1 MFSHGLV
8 VGKFAPF
15 HAGHQLVLET
25 AQRECRE
32 VTVLVYSNPDF
43 VEMPQAVRARWI
55 RTLYPALH
63 VLEPQGAPPND
74 ADDET
79 HRAFVKRY
87 LETAGIAVDAVF
99 TSEDYGPGFAA
110 YLGVPHRM
118 VDRQRLQV
126 PVSGTRLRGSMY
138 DFRQFLSPVVYRHFV
153 RTVVFLGA
161 ESTGKSTLT
170 AHLAEAMG
178 TAYVHEHGRDY
189 HAARGGVL
197 DLDDYVTI
205 AREHMVIEDSRLMD
219 ARDVLFI
226 DTNALT
232 TLFYSYYYN
241 GGARR
246 PLHEIAE
253 ACLERYDYS
262 FVCDADIPFEQDGWR
277 DTAELRAKSQS
288 MVLMELDA
296 RRVAYDTVSG
306 SVAARADKVIR
317 AIATPSPRA

>member
-1 MFSHGLV
+1 MYSHGLV

-15 HAGHQLVLET
+15 HAGHQLVVEAAL
-25 AQRECRE
+25 RECRQ

-55 RTLYPALH
+55 RALYPGLR
-63 VLEPQGAPPND
+63 VLEPEGAPPND

-79 HRAFVKRY
+79 QRAFVKHF
-87 LETAGIAVDAVF
+87 LETAGITVDAVF

-110 YLGVPHRM
+110 YLSVPHRM
-118 VDRQRLQV
+118 VDRQRLQA
-126 PVSGTRLRGSMY
+126 PVSGTRLRGSIY

-161 ESTGKSTLT
+161 ESTGKSTLA
-170 AHLAEAMG
+170 AHMAEAMG
-178 TAYVHEHGRDY
+178 SAYVHEHGRDY

-205 AREHMVIEDSRLMD
+205 AREHMAIEDQRLME

-241 GGARR
+241 GAARR
-246 PLHEIAE
+246 ALHEIAE
-253 ACLERYDYS
+253 TCLERYDYS

-277 DTAELRAKSQS
+277 DTAELRTKSQR
-288 MVLMELDA
+288 MVLMDLNA
-296 RRVAYDTVSG
+296 RRVAYVTVSG
-306 SVAARADKVIR
+306 SIEARAAKVTR
-317 AIATPSPRA
+317 AIAAPSPPA

>member
-25 AQRECRE
+25 AQRECRQ
-32 VTVLVYSNPDF
+32 VTVLVYSNPDL

-55 RTLYPALH
+55 RSLYPSLH
-63 VLEPQGAPPND
+63 VLEPKSAPPNG

-79 HRAFVKRY
+79 HRAFVKRF
-87 LETAGIAVDAVF
+87 LDTEGIAVDAVF
-99 TSEDYGPGFAA
+99 TSEDYGLGFAA
-110 YLGVPHRM
+110 YLAVPHRM
-118 VDRQRLQV
+118 VDRQRVQV

-153 RTVVFLGA
+153 RTVVLLGA
-161 ESTGKSTLT
+161 ESTGKSTL
-170 AHLAEAMG
+170 ARHLAEASG
-178 TAYVHEHGRDY
+178 TVFVHEHGRDY

-205 AREHMVIEDSRLMD
+205 AREHLAIEDRQLME

-241 GGARR
+241 GSARR
-246 PLHEIAE
+246 VLHAMAE
-253 ACLERYDYS
+253 ACLDRYDYT
-262 FVCDADIPFEQDGWR
+262 FVCDTDIPFEQDGWR
-277 DTAELRAKSQS
+277 DTAELREKSQRAI
-288 MVLMELDA
+288 LMQLDA
-296 RRVAYDTVSG
+296 YRVAYDTVSG
-306 SVAARADKVIR
+306 PLEMRTRKVMRALSD
-317 AIATPSPRA
+317 PRRPA